1 MKNIFLLSL
10 FLNVFQI
17 IPNTCLCCQERGRMR
32 VVFWNMENFFDPF
45 VDTTRIYNE
54 YTEEGSQ
61 HWSMT
66 RFYKKRNNMYKTL
79 LSLSEGVPIAIIG
92 LCEIENTFVTTMLFQ
107 ETPLRKHNY
116 KVIHYEGDDR
126 RGIDVAMA
134 YSADKLQL
142 VYSEAIKIRGPD
154 NKSIKTRDI
163 LYAKFYDKIGD
174 TLHCFVN
181 HWPSRYGGE
190 RETISLRE
198 MAACNLKSKV
208 DSLIAKCDYYPKI
221 IIMGDFNDTPFDNSI
236 LNVLKAKPLTYLNDD
251 DTLVNLFADDKMLGF
266 EGTLKHQ
273 YRWLIFDQIIISKS
287 LYGSESLHYEQKSAT
302 IFNED
307 FLFVDDKTYGGKKLF
322 RTYIGPKY
330 QGGYSD
336 HLPVFIDLK

>member
-10 FLNVFQI
+10 FLNIFQI
-17 IPNTCLCCQERGRMR
+17 IPNIGLCCQERGRMR

-142 VYSEAIKIRGPD
+142 VYSEVIKIRGPD

-236 LNVLKAKPLTYLNDD
+236 LNVLRAKPLTYLNDD

>member
-92 LCEIENTFVTTMLFQ
+92 LCEIENTFVTTMLLQ

-134 YSADKLQL
+134 YSVDKLQL

-236 LNVLKAKPLTYLNDD
+236 LNVLRAKPLTYLNDD

-287 LYGSESLHYEQKSAT
+287 LYDSESLHYEQKSAT

>member
-142 VYSEAIKIRGPD
+142 VYSEAMKIRGPD